1 MIAAISPVKLI
12 IGSRCYFV
20 FSEVT
25 EEVVSLLEVGY
36 AAAAPPQPVL
46 YRSSGSLNSLLAVRP
61 HGCRGS
67 FYFPSCAEPKFYLL
81 RITSLGSLKHYG
93 AAND

>member
-46 YRSSGSLNSLLAVRP
+46 YRSSGSLNSLLAGPGSWVVVEVLFSLM
-61 HGCRGS
+61 CRTEIL
-67 FYFPSCAEPKFYLL
+67 PAAHRQL
-81 RITSLGSLKHYG
+81 R
-93 AAND
+93 